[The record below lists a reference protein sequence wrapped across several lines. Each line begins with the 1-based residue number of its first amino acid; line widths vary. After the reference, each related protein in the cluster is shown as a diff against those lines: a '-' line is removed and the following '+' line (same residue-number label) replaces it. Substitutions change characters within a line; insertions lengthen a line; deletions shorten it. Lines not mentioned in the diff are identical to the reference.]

1 MKNSRLAVAIHIL
14 TLVGSN
20 SHNPISSE
28 LMAGSINTNPV
39 VVRRLSSLLKKAGL
53 ISSQVGVP
61 GSTLTKDP
69 SDISL
74 LDVYHAIED
83 KTELFAIHDKPNP
96 NCPVGKKIQ
105 ATLDLTFDSV
115 QQAMENELASKTLK
129 DVMDHLFE

>member
-20 SHNPISSE
+20 SHNPITSE

-53 ISSQVGVP
+53 ITSQVGVP
-61 GSTLTKDP
+61 GSTLAKDP
-69 SDISL
+69 SEISL

-96 NCPVGKKIQ
+96 NCDVGKRIQ
-105 ATLDLTFDSV
+105 ATLDKTFESV

-129 DVMDHLFE
+129 NVMDHLFE